1 MTVIHYDADFNIA
14 ADVLAFDHRWVAARG
29 SL

>member
-1 MTVIHYDADFNIA
+1 MTVIRYDADFNIA
-14 ADVLAFDHRWVAARG
+14 VDVLAFDRRVAERG